1 VKPFA
6 TVDEAWQSLL
16 GQRDIH
22 DGESLDLV
30 EHAFQTAEGL
40 ERAGCDDELIAAG
53 VLHDLGD
60 GRVAPEAHASWA
72 AALVQPLFGERVAW
86 LINAHADAKRYL
98 CTTDEA
104 YWAALSPTSQRTM
117 IEQGGRMS
125 EAEVAEFAAHAW
137 AADAVLLR
145 RCDDGGKDPAYHVPN
160 PERFRVCLERVA
172 NAAVS

>member
-16 GQRDIH
+16 AQRALS
-22 DGESLDLV
+22 DGEALDLV

-53 VLHDLGD
+53 VLHDIGD

-72 AALVQPLFGERVAW
+72 AGLVRPLFGERVAW

-98 CTTDEA
+98 CTTDAA
-104 YWAALSPTSQRTM
+104 YWDALSPTSQRTM

-125 EAEVAEFAAHAW
+125 EAEVSEFAAHRW
-137 AADAVLLR
+137 VEDAVLLR
-145 RCDDGGKDPAYHVPN
+145 RCDDGGKDTAYKVPDA
-160 PERFRVCLERVA
+160 ERFRTCLERVA
-172 NAAVS
+172 NAVAG

>member
-6 TVDEAWQSLL
+6 TVDEAWESLL
-16 GQRDIH
+16 AQRALT

-40 ERAGCDDELIAAG
+40 ERAGCGDELIAAG

-72 AALVQPLFGERVAW
+72 AGLVRPLFGERVAW

-98 CTTDEA
+98 CTTDET
-104 YWAALSPTSQRTM
+104 YWGALSPTSQRTM
-117 IEQGGRMS
+117 IEQGGLMS
-125 EAEVAEFAAHAW
+125 EVEVKEFAAHSW
-137 AADAVLLR
+137 AGDALLLR
-145 RCDDGGKDPAYHVPN
+145 RCDDGGKNAAYQVPN
-160 PERFRVCLERVA
+160 PERFRACLERVA
-172 NAAVS
+172 DAAVR

>member
-1 VKPFA
+1 MRSFA
-6 TVDEAWQSLL
+6 TVDEAWESLL
-16 GQRDIH
+16 AQRSLT

-72 AALVQPLFGERVAW
+72 SNLVRPLFGERVAW

-98 CTTDEA
+98 CASDAA
-104 YWAALSPTSQRTM
+104 YWDGLSPTSQRTM
-117 IEQGGRMS
+117 IEQGGLMT
-125 EAEVAEFAAHAW
+125 EAEVTEFAAHRW
-137 AADAVLLR
+137 ATDALLLR
-145 RCDDGGKDPAYHVPN
+145 RCDDGGKDSTYRVAN
-160 PERFRVCLERVA
+160 SERFRACLERVA
-172 NAAVS
+172 SAVAC